1 MFSFQW
7 KLISQIEDIYAIIV
21 DKSDVTIEMKD
32 APAGFRIQI
41 ADKEQ
46 LESFVSCVAGYYRLM
61 VKWNIDLCRNF
72 QSPTLAKLRS
82 VKCHG
87 PIGGEFSYKKI
98 EEKSNNSLGAFIVRQ
113 CEREYDTYYI
123 DIVTKG

>member
-1 MFSFQW
+1 
-7 KLISQIEDIYAIIV
+7 
-21 DKSDVTIEMKD
+21 MKD
-32 APAGFRIQI
+32 EPAGFRIQI
-41 ADKEQ
+41 ADDEHRD
-46 LESFVSCVAGYYRLM
+46 SFVTCLAGYYRLM
-61 VKWNIDLCRNF
+61 VKWNVDLCRTF
-72 QSPTLAKLRS
+72 PSPSLAKLKLI
-82 VKCHG
+82 KCHG